1 MYNNSAA
8 DDESFNPANLILAY
22 KIDVYAH
29 QPLSRANYYIDAQ
42 TGKVLGKNDI
52 INTSD
57 AVGTANTYWSGTQ
70 TIHSDLNGGTY
81 RLRDLTK
88 GNGVITLHGESGLRG
103 NDYTST
109 SSNWNLTGFD
119 QEQWMHTLA
128 FHQPILFIRKYFIE
142 IVMMETN
149 CIHQLCK

>member
-1 MYNNSAA
+1 M
-8 DDESFNPANLILAY
+8 
-22 KIDVYAH
+22 YAH

-119 QEQWMHTLA
+119 QAAMDAHFGVSSTYTFYSKVFHRNSYDGNGTALTSYVNDPTYIDNA
-128 FHQPILFIRKYFIE
+128 FWDGSSMNIQ
-142 IVMMETN
+142 
-149 CIHQLCK
+149 